1 MAKITNN
8 DALKVTLATG
18 LQINGDSDVAILEF
32 LQSTRYIEGLNQNL
46 IARIAVSR
54 KFLKEIIGMLQE
66 CLRRMEKLSDDEET
80 Q

>member
-1 MAKITNN
+1 MAKIINN

-66 CLRRMEKLSDDEET
+66 CLRRMEKLPDEEA
-80 Q
+80 

>member
-32 LQSTRYIEGLNQNL
+32 LQSTRYIEGLNRNL

-54 KFLKEIIGMLQE
+54 KFLKEIIGILQE

>member
-18 LQINGDSDVAILEF
+18 LKVTGDSCVAVLEF
-32 LQSTRYIEGLNQNL
+32 LQSSRYIEGLDQNL